1 MSKLD
6 VLAIGPHPDD
16 VELGCGGTLALAAR
30 QGLRVGILH
39 LTRGERG
46 TRGTSE
52 QRLAE
57 AEQAAAALGAV
68 ELAFLDCGDGG
79 LRHGEPEEEAL
90 IEVLRTWRPE
100 LVLGPPRHDR
110 HPDHERGHRLV
121 AAAAFYSGL
130 QARGSRAMP
139 AHRPAAVFSYMQHHP
154 FEPSFVVD
162 VTAAWEAKL
171 AALAAY
177 RSQLYQP
184 AAGRMAGSGA
194 TGPEVT
200 GSEVPGATGR
210 LGESLR
216 QSITDEGGPAGGSA
230 TAGVH
235 RGVVEALV
243 GVAAAGPATKVSSR
257 EFRLAVE
264 GRARHFGQLIGAELG
279 EPFWS
284 PLPLA
289 VADLLALLPGGP
301 R

>member
-30 QGLRVGILH
+30 QGRRVGILH

-46 TRGTSE
+46 TRGTAE

-68 ELAFLDCGDGG
+68 ELAFLDCGDGA
-79 LRHGEPEEEAL
+79 LRCGEPEEDAL

-130 QARGSRAMP
+130 RARGSRAMA
-139 AHRPAAVFSYMQHHP
+139 AHRPAAVFSYMQHHS

-162 VTAAWEAKL
+162 VTAVWEAKM

-184 AAGRMAGSGA
+184 
-194 TGPEVT
+194 
-200 GSEVPGATGR
+200 
-210 LGESLR
+210 
-216 QSITDEGGPAGGSA
+216 PAGGE
-230 TAGVH
+230 TGAG
-235 RGVVEALV
+235 GEAGADDQDGTPGHGAPTV
-243 GVAAAGPATKVSSR
+243 TDAAAGERGGAATKVSSR

-284 PLPLA
+284 AQPLA
-289 VADLLALLPGGP
+289 VADLLALLPRGQ